1 MSFNS
6 SVTSLNSL
14 SKKRGPAGSGG
25 TYDIVAV
32 KTKSS
37 EIKPYEVSLLESK
50 CTAKSLVSQQQS
62 SAHCCNNSW
71 FVL

>member
-50 CTAKSLVSQQQS
+50 CTEKSLVSQQS
-62 SAHCCNNSW
+62 YAHWYNNP
-71 FVL
+71 

>member
-1 MSFNS
+1 MSLHS

-14 SKKRGPAGSGG
+14 SKSKKQRGGGGAGAGN

-37 EIKPYEVSLLESK
+37 EIKPYEVKRILGCSRNGEFLGLK
-50 CTAKSLVSQQQS
+50 LC
-62 SAHCCNNSW
+62 
-71 FVL
+71 

>member
-1 MSFNS
+1 MSLHS

-14 SKKRGPAGSGG
+14 SESKKRRGAAGAGN

-37 EIKPYEVSLLESK
+37 EIKPYEVKRILGCSRNGEFLGLK
-50 CTAKSLVSQQQS
+50 LC
-62 SAHCCNNSW
+62 
-71 FVL
+71 